1 MKADAPAFYPC
12 ASHLLAVDVGAVS
25 MLDRSK
31 TLIAFALVAMVFW
44 AGWAANGSR
53 LGQDI
58 AQIKLTHTQELA
70 ARDAG
75 TFLVAQ
81 AINTNYQGALN
92 DATQEQTRLAGAA
105 VAATRNAGRLRGQ
118 LKEAND
124 RIATA
129 SAAAVRDYAATA
141 NQLLG
146 QCSQRYTEL
155 AAKADGHALDART
168 CWAAWPMMVSP

>member
-1 MKADAPAFYPC
+1 MLPRAKPC
-12 ASHLLAVDVGAVS
+12 
-25 MLDRSK
+25 
-31 TLIAFALVAMVFW
+31 LIAALVLGIFF
-44 AGWAANGSR
+44 AGWTANGWR

-58 AQIKLTHTQELA
+58 AQIQLAHTQELA

-75 TFLVAQ
+75 TFAVAQ
-81 AINTNYQGALN
+81 AIDTNYQRLLN
-92 DATQEQTRLAGAA
+92 ASIQEQARLAGAA
-105 VAATRNAGRLRGQ
+105 AVATRNAGRLRDQ
-118 LKEAND
+118 LSEAD
-124 RIATA
+124 KRIATA

-168 CWAAWPMMVSP
+168 CWAAWPVMTSP